1 MGLFSGVCSIV
12 GAAVNFIGS
21 CMNRLG
27 SNICTFG
34 QKILSPFPNIDIA
47 IRVIDAV
54 VKIVKYIGKELGLIE
69 KEEQIDEI
77 GAKAMQ
83 EDSLARD
90 KFKSNQ
96 EYIEYLRNKVELDIE
111 KFNKKSPEE
120 KVACKAVGVAIV
132 TRAIEEKTGIE
143 LPPEFLLNAEKIKL
157 SGQEVK
163 TFIEKFKE
171 NGFNNMGIMT
181 DYLQKNN
188 DKSNS
193 DKISATIGEGL
204 KENNPKLSD
213 DEVENKIIDMILE
226 SRNNEK

>member
-1 MGLFSGVCSIV
+1 MKKLIAGLLFLSAISVNAQNDKYE
-12 GAAVNFIGS
+12 AA
-21 CMNRLG
+21 M
-27 SNICTFG
+27 
-34 QKILSPFPNIDIA
+34 
-47 IRVIDAV
+47 
-54 VKIVKYIGKELGLIE
+54 
-69 KEEQIDEI
+69 
-77 GAKAMQ
+77 
-83 EDSLARD
+83 
-90 KFKSNQ
+90 
-96 EYIEYLRNKVELDIE
+96 
-111 KFNKKSPEE
+111 KKSFQMLDSAKTTEE
-120 KVACKAVGVAIV
+120 SQAASASFERI
-132 TRAIEEKTGIE
+132 ANAEKTQW
-143 LPPEFLLNAEKIKL
+143 LPYYYAALALSTPGWTDTKLDKDKNAEKIKL